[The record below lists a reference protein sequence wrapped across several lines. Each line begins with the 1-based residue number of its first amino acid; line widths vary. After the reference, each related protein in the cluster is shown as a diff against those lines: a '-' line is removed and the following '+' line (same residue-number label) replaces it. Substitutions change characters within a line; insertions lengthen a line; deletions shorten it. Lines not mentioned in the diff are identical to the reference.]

1 MDSFTMISNATK
13 REDWTWERH
22 FHLWNNHYFQLI
34 YLRCMLEKTF
44 CSSRNTHYRM
54 TEDSLDISEEIK
66 NMERYYF
73 YEKISHNF
81 LPNLIYKAMSIG
93 LELKEEREELSKQ
106 VKERA
111 EEERKSRKEK
121 EERDVEEK
129 KLEDEKRKENE
140 EIRFNRILA
149 GVSVFAVIS
158 VIWDFC
164 SIVKDAFGF
173 DQNNPW
179 GAWLARGFIVMGL
192 VLIVVLWNKIL
203 LKKHEETNTN

>member
-1 MDSFTMISNATK
+1 
-13 REDWTWERH
+13 
-22 FHLWNNHYFQLI
+22 
-34 YLRCMLEKTF
+34 
-44 CSSRNTHYRM
+44 M